1 MKQTAVKITAIMVVA
16 MFVIASQASADNFFS
31 RLFGCRGEK
40 GSGDLVTQT
49 RDVEK
54 FDEISLSGS
63 FDVRVR
69 VGEEQSVRVT
79 FDDNLIDYIQTE
91 VRRGELR
98 IYSDESFSSR
108 HDCRVEITVQSL
120 KDVSLS
126 GSGDIDVTNLSG
138 GDFSLSISGSGD
150 VTAEGK
156 VDQLSISVA
165 GSGDVDARDLEA
177 LDADVHI
184 SGSGDV
190 TVFASRYLDARV
202 SGSGDIDYYGD
213 PEKISS
219 HVAGSGSIRKR
230 S

>member
-1 MKQTAVKITAIMVVA
+1 MKQTTTKIIAIMVFALLV
-16 MFVIASQASADNFFS
+16 VASQASADNFFN
-31 RLFGCRGEK
+31 RLFGHGEK

-49 RDVEK
+49 RDVDK
-54 FDEISLSGS
+54 FDELSLSGS
-63 FDVRVR
+63 FDVRIR

-91 VRRGELR
+91 VRHGELR
-98 IYSDESFSSR
+98 IYSDGSFSSR
-108 HDCRVEITVQSL
+108 HDCRVEITVPSL
-120 KDVSLS
+120 TDVSLS

-150 VTAEGK
+150 ITAEGK

-177 LDADVHI
+177 QDADVHI

>member
-1 MKQTAVKITAIMVVA
+1 MKHTAVKITALVVLA
-16 MFVIASQASADNFFS
+16 IFVAGSRASADNFFN
-31 RLFGCRGEK
+31 RLFNHGEK

-49 RDVEK
+49 RDVDK
-54 FDEISLSGS
+54 FDEVSLSGS

-69 VGEEQSVRVT
+69 VGEEQSISVT

-91 VRRGELR
+91 VRHGELR
-98 IYSDESFSSR
+98 IHSDESFSSR
-108 HDCRVEITVQSL
+108 HNCRVEITVPSL
-120 KDVSLS
+120 TDVSLS
-126 GSGDIDVTNLSG
+126 GSGDIDVTNVSG

-156 VDQLSISVA
+156 VDQLSITVA

-190 TVFASRYLDARV
+190 AVFASRYLDARV